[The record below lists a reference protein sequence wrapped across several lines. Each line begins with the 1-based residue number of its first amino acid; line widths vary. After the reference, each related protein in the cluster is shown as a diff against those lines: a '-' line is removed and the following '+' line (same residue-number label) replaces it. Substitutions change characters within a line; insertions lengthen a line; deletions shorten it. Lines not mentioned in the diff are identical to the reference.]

1 MEKSLVRFP
10 MNAQRPS
17 NSERRDG
24 RMYTNLPVS
33 LSSRKSY
40 TSSSQ
45 ARNRQSKQSSK
56 RHVDLVTSYKTK
68 PNCAHIR
75 CLEGEKSL
83 EAHLDGYVQV
93 SSQFVL
99 IPDSAYLK
107 TNYDG
112 TPPQWEQVSFVKVL
126 SKGDLVCPIC
136 LYSPIT
142 PRMGKCGHV
151 YCWPCA
157 LQYLKYE
164 NESDSKKCS
173 VCPSL
178 LSFNGL
184 RRVSLTHITPTKVGD
199 SICLTL
205 VKRSGLCI
213 TPLSS
218 LQTCEATAEYLFGC
232 VCVTDQITLKNIHES
247 EIDQLRTY
255 RAICEV
261 DGNNTELIPFI
272 DFAFEELNRED
283 MLLKSCSTS
292 SSKPCK
298 SCSQDINGVS
308 TNETYFYQAMD
319 SQPIFLDSLGWR
331 CLLTE
336 YKETQNLPKE
346 IVATVVS
353 TKNYRMNSS
362 LRKPLRYLS
371 HLPDGYAFSI
381 VEIKLE
387 PPLVSELTLSHFAT
401 SLNNRALER
410 DRSRLEDLKLTE
422 LKEAAE
428 NQFTSL
434 PPGFVLSGHATLSAK
449 QEVQLDP
456 SNFVPLSTTTQNIKW
471 KKTLPISFAE
481 ISRSGALNVVG
492 PDRVAHFSRSPPN
505 TTNPKRFD
513 INSESWPTL
522 GETSKS

>member
-10 MNAQRPS
+10 MNVQRPS
-17 NSERRDG
+17 NSERKDG

-33 LSSRKSY
+33 LSSRKCC
-40 TSSSQ
+40 TNSSQ
-45 ARNRQSKQSSK
+45 ARNRHSKQSSK
-56 RHVDLVTSYKTK
+56 RHVDLVTSHKTK
-68 PNCAHIR
+68 PNCAHFR
-75 CLEGEKSL
+75 CTKSEKSL
-83 EAHLDGYVQV
+83 ETHLDGYAQV

-112 TPPQWEQVSFVKVL
+112 IPPQWDQILFVKVL
-126 SKGDLVCPIC
+126 NKGDLVCPIC
-136 LYSPIT
+136 LYPPIT
-142 PRMGKCGHV
+142 PRMGRCGHI

-178 LSFNGL
+178 LSFNEL
-184 RRVSLTHITPTKVGD
+184 KRVSLTHITPTKVGD

-205 VKRSGLCI
+205 VKRSGLCV
-213 TPLSS
+213 TPLS
-218 LQTCEATAEYLFGC
+218 LQTHEPTSETFFGS
-232 VCVTDQITLKNIHES
+232 VCVTDPIIMKNIHES

-272 DFAFEELNRED
+272 DFAFEELKREEV
-283 MLLKSCSTS
+283 LQKFCSTS
-292 SSKPCK
+292 STKPCK
-298 SCSQDINGVS
+298 SCSQDLNGIS
-308 TNETYFYQAMD
+308 SNETYFYQAVN

-346 IVATVVS
+346 IFATVAS

-362 LRKPLRYLS
+362 LRKPLKYLS
-371 HLPDGYAFSI
+371 HLPDGYAFSL

-428 NQFTSL
+428 NQFASL
-434 PPGFVLSGHATLSAK
+434 PPGFVLSGHATLSDK

-456 SNFVPLSTTTQNIKW
+456 SNFVPLSTATQTTRL

-481 ISRSGALNVVG
+481 VSRSGALNVVG
-492 PDRVAHFSRSPPN
+492 PDRVAHFSRSPPKP
-505 TTNPKRFD
+505 TNPKRFD

-522 GETSKS
+522 SKTSKS

>member
-1 MEKSLVRFP
+1 
-10 MNAQRPS
+10 
-17 NSERRDG
+17 
-24 RMYTNLPVS
+24 MY
-33 LSSRKSY
+33 
-40 TSSSQ
+40 SSQ
-45 ARNRQSKQSSK
+45 SAIIFERKTLSTDGK
-56 RHVDLVTSYKTK
+56 VTSALSYERSAPQQLRKK
-68 PNCAHIR
+68 R
-75 CLEGEKSL
+75 
-83 EAHLDGYVQV
+83 
-93 SSQFVL
+93 SQFVL

-178 LSFNGL
+178 LSFDGL
-184 RRVSLTHITPTKVGD
+184 R

-205 VKRSGLCI
+205 VKRSGFYV

-218 LQTCEATAEYLFGC
+218 LQTSEATIGSLFGC
-232 VCVTDQITLKNIHES
+232 VCVTDPITLKNIHES
-247 EIDQLRTY
+247 EVDQLRTY

-272 DFAFEELNRED
+272 DFAFEELNREE

-298 SCSQDINGVS
+298 SCSQDIN
-308 TNETYFYQAMD
+308 AMD

-336 YKETQNLPKE
+336 YKDTQNLPKE

-422 LKEAAE
+422 LKKAAE

-449 QEVQLDP
+449 QGRLSLALKFCFIEVQLDP